1 MRGCNMLQMIW
12 DMRHELTN
20 TFFLSCPSESSST
33 SMSCPS
39 GPAHVTLPRWM
50 YRRANRLAVLLR
62 FVMCA
67 ARVNFFFLFIL
78 FSSAL
83 WEKTWFANASL
94 STRGCVIMTSDARA
108 MRIESPRK
116 SHSQWLTAR
125 AEHITVRALNGALWS
140 LLLLVIGNRY
150 QSNKHNHNWHHSD

>member
-1 MRGCNMLQMIW
+1 MCGCNMLQMIW

-33 SMSCPS
+33 SLSCPS

-67 ARVNFFFLFIL
+67 ARVNFFPVHSFLF
-78 FSSAL
+78 
-83 WEKTWFANASL
+83 
-94 STRGCVIMTSDARA
+94 CA
-108 MRIESPRK
+108 MRENVACECLFVDAQMCDYDKRCARNAHWEPAKKPQPVINGRCRAYNSACAQWCSMIVAAA
-116 SHSQWLTAR
+116 SHRQPVPIQQT
-125 AEHITVRALNGALWS
+125 
-140 LLLLVIGNRY
+140 
-150 QSNKHNHNWHHSD
+150 QP